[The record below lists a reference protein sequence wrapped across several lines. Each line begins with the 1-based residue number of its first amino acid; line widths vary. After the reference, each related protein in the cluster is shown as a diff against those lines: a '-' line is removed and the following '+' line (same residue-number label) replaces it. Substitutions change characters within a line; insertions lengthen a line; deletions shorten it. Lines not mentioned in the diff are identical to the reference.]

1 MNIVLLTLLFV
12 GVNLDFFVILLFLLK
27 KYSFKAALIGYG
39 IGMLFLWFLAAIISQ
54 TLHEFIPAWSLGI
67 LGLIPIFMALK
78 GDDDEEASETKQ
90 KSAILAVT
98 AVYLGTCGADNMAI
112 YVPVLSSLT
121 ITETLL
127 GAVYITVL
135 MVLSTILAEKID
147 NLPIIGNAIEKYG
160 EIATRLI
167 YVIIGVGVIWESNLV
182 PHLIQFIH

>member
-39 IGMLFLWFLAAIISQ
+39 IGMLFLWFVAATISQ

-78 GDDDEEASETKQ
+78 GGDDEEASETKQ

-121 ITETLL
+121 IPETLL
-127 GAVYITVL
+127 GAVYITIL
-135 MVLSTILAEKID
+135 MILSTILAQKID

-167 YVIIGVGVIWESNLV
+167 YVIIGVGVILESNLV
-182 PHLIQFIH
+182 PHLIQLTH